1 MRINSRKIAVPILY
15 LLLIVWMLPII
26 TMIVTSFATRWTY
39 PDVMPKSLNID
50 AWNYVLFQNMDT
62 YKSLWTTA
70 LAGIATVIIN
80 IVIGLPAADA
90 LGRYKFKGKPFF
102 EMLISLPIVLPPL
115 AIILGLHKTFLRL
128 GLTESLIGVI
138 LANVI
143 PTLPYMVRALSIG
156 YESMGF
162 KLEEQAQL
170 LGANKAQRIM
180 YITIP
185 SLMPSLIAG
194 SSLCMLIAASQY
206 VSVLLI
212 GGGLVKTVPIVMFPF
227 LSGGNQ
233 AIGSAYGFMFSVMAL
248 VLLVLMDVILRTIY
262 GGKKKSKPRGNNMTL
277 LKLSNIKM
285 KYNNSGFELDIPELE
300 IKKSEFFGLIG
311 ESGCGKTTLLKTIGG
326 LQHLTQ
332 GKLLIENNDITSLKA
347 EERNMSMVFQESLLF
362 PHMSVIDNVA
372 FPLKIRGINKKERYE
387 KSV

>member
-262 GGKKKSKPRGNNMTL
+262 GGKKV
-277 LKLSNIKM
+277 
-285 KYNNSGFELDIPELE
+285 
-300 IKKSEFFGLIG
+300 
-311 ESGCGKTTLLKTIGG
+311 KTSR
-326 LQHLTQ
+326 
-332 GKLLIENNDITSLKA
+332 E
-347 EERNMSMVFQESLLF
+347 
-362 PHMSVIDNVA
+362 
-372 FPLKIRGINKKERYE
+372 
-387 KSV
+387 